1 MLLTTHTLIIAPFCL
16 NYELLRNMLDNS
28 RLPCQLYTWSQTRRS
43 ESQDDRETTLTPYV
57 MIWSDPRR
65 STTKKNGVWL
75 WPNVSLT
82 WDELGSGYWS
92 TWNELGSGYWSY
104 VNSCTE
110 RNGVWLWPNVSLTWD
125 ELRSGYWS
133 TWNELGSG
141 YWSYVNSCT
150 GYTVNSYPK
159 STRTKS
165 TRTHGQLVPKSTCTQ
180 GQLVPKCKRNAK

>member
-82 WDELGSGYWS
+82 WDEL
-92 TWNELGSGYWSY
+92 
-104 VNSCTE
+104 
-110 RNGVWLWPNVSLTWD
+110 
-125 ELRSGYWS
+125 RSGYWS